1 MREALPTNE
10 KQIRGLRNISTRY
23 LNCGKQTDKPPC
35 LVLSLPYLSGNRIH
49 LDSKTM

>member
-10 KQIRGLRNISTRY
+10 KQIRGLSNISTRH
-23 LNCGKQTDKPPC
+23 LNCGKQTDKPS